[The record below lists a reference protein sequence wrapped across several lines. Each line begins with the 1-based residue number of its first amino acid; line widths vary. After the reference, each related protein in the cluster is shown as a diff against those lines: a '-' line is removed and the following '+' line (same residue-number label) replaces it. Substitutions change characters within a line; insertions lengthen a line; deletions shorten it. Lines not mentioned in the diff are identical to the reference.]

1 MHDGLQTKT
10 VENMIFYMASLAFAD
25 HVVASS
31 DRVSVTKQSMCHNRT
46 SEAESCRE
54 REGGE
59 K

>member
-1 MHDGLQTKT
+1 
-10 VENMIFYMASLAFAD
+10 MIFYMASLAFAD